1 MLQVP
6 LEIAFHHVESSP
18 WIEKVIRARVA
29 KLEKIY
35 DRLISCRVRVERRAV
50 NPTLKIPPVVRIEM
64 GLPGHGELVV
74 SHEPD
79 RLMRKFQS
87 PDLHNAINEA
97 FRLAEDRLAT
107 FKDQLKDY
115 TKEYAHDVKTLQRG
129 QVAEVTPDRDFGFI
143 LTETG
148 GLLYFHRNSLIT
160 GDFDALLRGQEVD
173 YVEGVGDTGPMATRV
188 RTRAAA

>member
-6 LEIAFHHVESSP
+6 LEIAFHHVDSSP
-18 WIEKVIRARVA
+18 WIEDVIRARVA
-29 KLEKIY
+29 KLEKIFH
-35 DRLISCRVRVERRAV
+35 RLNSCRVRVERRAV

-107 FKDQLKDY
+107 FKDQLKDHG
-115 TKEYAHDVKTLQRG
+115 KEHAGEGRASRHG
-129 QVAEVTPDRDFGFI
+129 QVAEITPERDFGFI

-148 GLLYFHRNSLIT
+148 GLLYFHRNSLIA

-173 YVEGVGDTGPMATRV
+173 YVEGAGDTGAMATRV
-188 RTRAAA
+188 RARAAA